1 MTDRI
6 LAATT
11 TGRRH
16 TELREYP
23 FPEIPPDAGMLT
35 IEAAGVCGSDWHA
48 YNADGPVRIMGHE
61 NVGRIH
67 TIGSIAVERWG
78 LREGDRVALE
88 EYLPCL
94 HCSFCRS
101 GEYRL
106 CEQTESRRPGALRYG
121 TTPISQAP
129 GLWGGYSQYQYLHP
143 NSVFHRVA
151 EDVPAELAAMCL
163 PIGNGIQWAYLDGGA
178 GPGMTVLIQGPGQQ
192 GLACVVAAKLAGA
205 DRIIVTGLSRDQPRL
220 DVAVALGADQ
230 VVLAD
235 RQSLP
240 ENVADICIDT
250 AGGPATLNEAIRA
263 VKKNGK
269 VLFAAAPK
277 SMHPDFHVR
286 DLLAR
291 RITLKPCRGHS
302 YQSVEMALR
311 LIASGRFPLHL
322 MATHRFGLTDVD
334 LALRSTGGEG
344 AEGAVHVTVM
354 PWENER

>member
-1 MTDRI
+1 MSDRI

-11 TGRRH
+11 TGRRN
-16 TELREYP
+16 TELHEYA
-23 FPEIPPDAGMLT
+23 FPDIPPDAGILR

-48 YNADGPVRIMGHE
+48 YNADGPARIMGHE

-67 TIGSIAVERWG
+67 RIGPIAAERWG
-78 LREGDRVALE
+78 LKEGDRVALE
-88 EYLPCL
+88 EYLPCG
-94 HCSFCRS
+94 HCALCQS

-121 TTPISQAP
+121 TTPISYAP
-129 GLWGGYSQYQYLHP
+129 GLWGGYSQYLYLHP

-163 PIGNGIQWAYLDGGA
+163 PIGNGIQWVCLDGGA

-192 GLACVVAAKLAGA
+192 GLACVVAAKMAGA
-205 DRIIVTGLSRDQPRL
+205 DRIIVSGLSRDQRRL
-220 DVAVALGADQ
+220 DVAAALGADR

-235 RQSLP
+235 QEGLP
-240 ENVADICIDT
+240 QNVADICIDT
-250 AGGPATLNEAIRA
+250 AGGADTLTKAIRA

-286 DLLAR
+286 ELLAR
-291 RITLKPCRGHS
+291 RITLRPCRGHS
-302 YQSVEMALR
+302 YQSVEMALQ
-311 LIASGRFPLHL
+311 LIASGRFPLDL
-322 MATHRFGLTDVD
+322 MATHRFGLDDVD
-334 LALRSTGGEG
+334 LALRSVGGEG
-344 AEGAVHVTVM
+344 ADGAIHVTVM
-354 PWENER
+354 PWENQG